1 MKVCVA
7 VAASLLVSSQVNAQS
22 EAAKREAAKPG
33 DPIALKYR
41 TCLADTSAQSRAKG
55 ASIDEFNALLRTA
68 CPDEAKALRIR
79 LTELARSRGTTDE
92 PTIDK
97 IIESSLLLVQKI
109 YSMDYAGEKPP
120 IAPSPRPSFSPK

>member
-1 MKVCVA
+1 
-7 VAASLLVSSQVNAQS
+7 
-22 EAAKREAAKPG
+22 
-33 DPIALKYR
+33 
-41 TCLADTSAQSRAKG
+41 LADTSAQSRAKG
-55 ASIDEFNALLRTA
+55 ASIDEFNALLRTV
-68 CPDEAKALRIR
+68 CPDEAKTLRIR

-120 IAPSPRPSFSPK
+120 YRAIPPAFLLSKGAVTPASTRPNAAVGGLFHSKPSCDVAYWHV